1 MSLQAPLASVIPEQ
15 TAQVAHAAFPKGN
28 PYMRMRDALGPI
40 YINPEFRALFSN
52 TGQPAEAPAQLALV
66 TIMQFAEGLSD
77 GQAADAVRGRID
89 WKYALALELTDP
101 GFDSSVLSEFRTRLI
116 LGNAEYLLFET
127 MLILFREQ
135 GLVKARGKQRTDATH
150 VLAAIHVLN
159 RLECV
164 GETLRHALNTLA
176 TVAPDW
182 LRLWV
187 PPEWFDRYGRRFEE
201 YRLPPGRPERYALA
215 EQSGADGRTLWQ
227 HLYDVATPSW
237 MQQIPAVQVLGQ
249 VWRQQFHAVAE
260 DQPMRWRAA
269 EDLPS
274 APLLISS
281 PYDPDARYSKK
292 RDTEWVGYKVHLTET
307 CDDDTPHLITDVQTT
322 LATLPDHAVTSVIQ
336 EQVAGRQLLPSDH
349 IVDTAYVTAERLVA
363 SQRQQIDLVGP
374 TAPEPGWQAKRGEG
388 FAASCFSIDWE
399 ARQAT
404 CPQGKTSAIWYPTHD
419 RQGHEVVN
427 IRFAHADC
435 RECPVRSQ
443 CVSSKRSRALTI
455 RAQEQYLALQ
465 EARQRQHTE
474 IFKAQ
479 YAKRAG
485 VEGTISQGTRI
496 SDLRRSRYVG
506 LAKTG
511 LLHLLIGAALNFMRV
526 AAWLADVPHAHT
538 RQSAFA
544 KLGSAVT

>member
-1 MSLQAPLASVIPEQ
+1 MSLRAPLAYSIPEH
-15 TAQVAHAAFPKGN
+15 TAQVAHAAFPNGN

-40 YINPEFRALFSN
+40 YINPEFAALFSK
-52 TGQPAEAPAQLALV
+52 TGQPAEAPAHLALV

-89 WKYALALELTDP
+89 WKYALALELTDS

-116 LGNAEYLLFET
+116 VGNAEYLLFET
-127 MLILFREQ
+127 MLTLFSEQ

-176 TVAPDW
+176 SVSPDW
-182 LRLWV
+182 LRSWV
-187 PPEWFDRYGRRFEE
+187 PTEWFDRYGRRFEE

-215 EQSGADGRTLWQ
+215 EEIGADGRTLWQ
-227 HLYDVATPSW
+227 HLYDPATPTW
-237 MQQIPAVQVLGQ
+237 MQEVPAVEVLGQ
-249 VWRQQFHAVAE
+249 VWRQQFYAVPD
-260 DQPMRWRAA
+260 DQPMRWRSA
-269 EDLPS
+269 EDLPP

-307 CDDDTPHLITDVQTT
+307 CDDDMPHLITDVQTT
-322 LATLPDHAVTSVIQ
+322 LATTPDHAVTGVIQ
-336 EQVAGRQLLPSDH
+336 AQLTAHKLQPNEH
-349 IVDTAYVTAERLVA
+349 IVDSAYVTAERLVE
-363 SQRQQIDLVGP
+363 SQRHQIDLVGP
-374 TAPEPGWQAKRGEG
+374 TPPEPGWQAKAGEG
-388 FAASCFSIDWE
+388 FAASCFVIDWD
-399 ARQAT
+399 AQTAT
-404 CPQGKTSAIWYPTHD
+404 CPQGKASVIWKSTHD
-419 RQGHEVVN
+419 RQGHDVVN
-427 IRFAHADC
+427 IRFAQADC
-435 RECPVRSQ
+435 RDCPVRAQ
-443 CVSSKRSRALTI
+443 CVSSKRSRSLTI
-455 RAQEQYLALQ
+455 RAHDQYVALQ
-465 EARQRQHTE
+465 VARQRQHTE
-474 IFKAQ
+474 AFKAQ

-485 VEGTISQGTRI
+485 IEGSISQGSRI

-511 LLHLLIGAALNFMRV
+511 LVHLLIAAALNFVRV
-526 AAWLADVPHAHT
+526 AAWLADIPQAQT

-544 KLGSAVT
+544 RLGAAAA